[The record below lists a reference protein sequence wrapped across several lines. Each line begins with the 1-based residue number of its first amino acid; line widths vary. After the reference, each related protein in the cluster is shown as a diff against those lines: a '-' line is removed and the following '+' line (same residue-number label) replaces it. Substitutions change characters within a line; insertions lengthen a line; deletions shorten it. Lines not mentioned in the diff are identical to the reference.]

1 MSTSLYHADYE
12 AVRESLRAM
21 RIKAN
26 LTQTAIAEQLGVG
39 QSYVSKLERGEN
51 YVDVLIFARWCV
63 TCGVRPGLAL
73 DRCQVPPVYRYACGT
88 IQVFSGA
95 SF

>member
-26 LTQTAIAEQLGVG
+26 LTQTAIAEQLGVV

-73 DRCQVPPVYRYACGT
+73 DRLLREPPT
-88 IQVFSGA
+88 
-95 SF
+95 

>member
-1 MSTSLYHADYE
+1 
-12 AVRESLRAM
+12 M

-73 DRCQVPPVYRYACGT
+73 DRLLREAADLSIGDAVTLLIA
-88 IQVFSGA
+88 GA
-95 SF
+95 LGRW

>member
-39 QSYVSKLERGEN
+39 QSYVVGADSKLSHRA
-51 YVDVLIFARWCV
+51 D
-63 TCGVRPGLAL
+63 
-73 DRCQVPPVYRYACGT
+73 
-88 IQVFSGA
+88 
-95 SF
+95 